1 MLPMAASSA
10 ASSSMTCVRHVGPGQ
25 RTVRLSGVPGSF
37 GRRRASA
44 AFVAAV
50 VDGVGDAADVM
61 TAEEEERRQRQQAMG
76 RLKERRPSVEA
87 RLSLER
93 LQAMGAL

>member
-1 MLPMAASSA
+1 MAASSA

-25 RTVRLSGVPGSF
+25 PTPPPPGSF